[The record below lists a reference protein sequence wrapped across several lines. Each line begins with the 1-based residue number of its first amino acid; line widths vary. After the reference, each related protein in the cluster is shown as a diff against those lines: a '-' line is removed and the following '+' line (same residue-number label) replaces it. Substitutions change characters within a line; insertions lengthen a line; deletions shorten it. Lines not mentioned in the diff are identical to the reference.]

1 MLTGYIKRG
10 LDSQNVN
17 NYCPVTAEQVY
28 TVYRED
34 TEV

>member
-10 LDSQNVN
+10 LDSAVTEHS
-17 NYCPVTAEQVY
+17 VTAEQLY